1 MVIATPLVNDI
12 IVYVASAYVAAL
24 FPTVALC
31 IGPIPAKQVFW

>member
-31 IGPIPAKQVFW
+31 IGPIPAKQVF